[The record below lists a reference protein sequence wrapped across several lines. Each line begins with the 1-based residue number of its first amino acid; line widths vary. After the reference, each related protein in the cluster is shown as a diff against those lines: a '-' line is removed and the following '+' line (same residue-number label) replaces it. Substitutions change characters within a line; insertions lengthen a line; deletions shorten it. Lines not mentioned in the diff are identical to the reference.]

1 MPAPVTSQ
9 LCKNG
14 DPGPQS
20 FASQLPEPHADL
32 GRFDLDRQTISVTGP
47 VDANLTAGGR
57 QRQTSTLACLSPLP
71 SLIQMPFD
79 ERVQAGIEIK
89 QGSRVPVPV
98 DDRVSARGDLAW
110 AISVGGIGVVGFA
123 VLLLF
128 TWYYAATLFLI
139 FAGMLLGV
147 ALNAM
152 TNLLGRVIQLP
163 HALRLTIVCLVL
175 AGLLSGVVFLGG
187 TTIAQQAKV
196 LSDTIKSQ
204 LVTVKGF
211 LEKNGIDT
219 GYFDLG
225 NPAATAPGSPSSETP
240 AAAPA
245 RTLPSASE
253 FASSGGAIVSQT
265 LKLLLGTLS
274 AVGNFFIVLF
284 LGLTF
289 AAQPNVYRKGLLFMA
304 PARHRDRATIIV
316 DRIGDTLE
324 RWLIAQILTMAAVF
338 LVTWIGL
345 ALIGIQ
351 SSFILGIQAGLLA
364 FIPTVGALLAGLIV
378 VLASLASGWV
388 AALSAFL
395 LFLGV
400 HALESYILTPIIQRQ
415 ALDIP
420 PATLFAFQILLGV
433 VFGIWGLALAL
444 PLMAIVKVMIDYF
457 KAEEITPAAAAA

>member
-1 MPAPVTSQ
+1 M
-9 LCKNG
+9 C
-14 DPGPQS
+14 
-20 FASQLPEPHADL
+20 
-32 GRFDLDRQTISVTGP
+32 R
-47 VDANLTAGGR
+47 
-57 QRQTSTLACLSPLP
+57 
-71 SLIQMPFD
+71 
-79 ERVQAGIEIK
+79 
-89 QGSRVPVPV
+89 VPV
-98 DDRVSARGDLAW
+98 DDRVSARNDLAW
-110 AISVGGIGVVGFA
+110 AISVGGIGVIGFA
-123 VLLLF
+123 ALLLF
-128 TWYYAATLFLI
+128 AWVFAATLFLI

-152 TNLLGRVIQLP
+152 TNLLGRVTRLP
-163 HALRLTIVCLVL
+163 HALRLTLVCLVL

-187 TTIAQQAKV
+187 STIAQQATV

-204 LVTVKGF
+204 LVSVKAF
-211 LEKNGIDT
+211 LERNGIDAS
-219 GYFDLG
+219 YFELG
-225 NPAATAPGSPSSETP
+225 NAGAASSSASPTPGAATTHN
-240 AAAPA
+240 
-245 RTLPSASE
+245 LPSAGAI
-253 FASSGGAIVSQT
+253 ASSGGAIVSQT
-265 LKLLLGTLS
+265 LKLLLGTVS

-289 AAQPNVYRKGLLFMA
+289 AAQPGVYRSGLLFMT
-304 PARHRDRATIIV
+304 PARHRARATIIV
-316 DRIGDTLE
+316 DRISDTLE

-388 AALSAFL
+388 AALSAFI

-400 HALESYILTPIIQRQ
+400 HALESYVLTPIIQRQ

-457 KAEEITPAAAAA
+457 KAEEVPPESAAA